1 MSQETVAVSQVVND
15 FILTL
20 AGDDYASNATDTAI
34 RNFALR
40 GIREM
45 GFDMGQ
51 RIKTLELTVDASLSK
66 VDLPVDFVALTKLG
80 VVGSDGLVYSFVKND
95 HLNLLKSNTQTGF
108 PAYMDAFES
117 YVYRDYISNTSNGRL
132 YGLGGGKGLGEY
144 RINFEQN
151 RIELS
156 TNSAIAK
163 VLIEYVGDEALA
175 LNPVVHVF
183 AEEALRTY
191 MYYKI
196 IERKSNVPANEKS
209 RARQEYYN
217 ERRKANARMKSF
229 GKQDALAMLRKNFR
243 QSPKY

>member
-1 MSQETVAVSQVVND
+1 
-15 FILTL
+15 
-20 AGDDYASNATDTAI
+20 
-34 RNFALR
+34 
-40 GIREM
+40 M

-51 RIKTLELTVDASLSK
+51 RIKTAELTVDSSLST

-80 VVGSDGLVYSFVKND
+80 VLGSDGLVYSFVQNKNM
-95 HLNLLKSNTQTGF
+95 NLLAANTQSGF
-108 PAYMDAFES
+108 PSYQEAFES

-144 RINFEQN
+144 RINFEEN

-156 TNSAIAK
+156 TNSAVSK
-163 VLIEYVGDEALA
+163 VLIEYIGDEARA
-175 LNPVVHVF
+175 ENPVVHVF

-196 IERKSNVPANEKS
+196 IERKSNVPANEKA

-229 GKQDALAMLRKNFR
+229 GKQDALSMLRKNFR

>member
-51 RIKTLELTVDASLSK
+51 RIKTLELTVDATLSK

-80 VVGSDGLVYSFVKND
+80 VVGGDGLVYSFVKND
-95 HLNLLKSNTQTGF
+95 HLNLLKNNAQTGF

-175 LNPVVHVF
+175 ENPVVHVF

-196 IERKSNVPANEKS
+196 IERKSNVPANEKA

-229 GKQDALAMLRKNFR
+229 GKQDALSMLRKNFR

>member
-51 RIKTLELTVDASLSK
+51 RIKTLELTVDATLSK

-95 HLNLLKSNTQTGF
+95 SLNLLKDNAQSGF

-175 LNPVVHVF
+175 ENPVVHVF

-196 IERKSNVPANEKS
+196 IERKSNVPANEKA

>member
-1 MSQETVAVSQVVND
+1 MSQETVSVNQVVND

-20 AGDDYASNATDTAI
+20 AGDDFASNATDAAI

-45 GFDMGQ
+45 GFDMGR
-51 RIKTLELTVDASLSK
+51 RIKTAELTVDSSLST
-66 VDLPVDFVALTKLG
+66 VDLPADFVGLTKLG
-80 VVGSDGLVYSFVKND
+80 VVGADGLIYSFVKND
-95 HLNLLKSNTQTGF
+95 HLNLLKNNTQTGF
-108 PAYMDAFES
+108 PSYMDAFES

-144 RINFEQN
+144 RINFEEN

-163 VLIEYVGDEALA
+163 VLIEYVGDEARA
-175 LNPVVHVF
+175 ENPVVHVF
-183 AEEALRTY
+183 AEEALRSY

-196 IERKSNVPANEKS
+196 IERKSNVPANEKA

-229 GKQDALAMLRKNFR
+229 GKEDALAMLRKNFR

>member
-51 RIKTLELTVDASLSK
+51 RIKTLELTVDATLSK

-95 HLNLLKSNTQTGF
+95 SLNLLKDNKQAGF

-175 LNPVVHVF
+175 ENPVVHVF

-196 IERKSNVPANEKS
+196 IERKSNVPANEKA

>member
-1 MSQETVAVSQVVND
+1 MSQETVSVKQVVND

-20 AGDDYASNATDTAI
+20 AGDDYASNVSDSTI

-45 GFDMGQ
+45 GFDMAQ
-51 RIKTLELTVDASLSK
+51 RIKTAELTVDSSLN
-66 VDLPVDFVALTKLG
+66 VVTLPVDFVALTKLG
-80 VVGSDGLVYSFVKND
+80 VVGSDGLVYSFVQNKSM
-95 HLNLLKSNTQTGF
+95 NLLETNTQAGF
-108 PAYMDAFES
+108 PSYQEAFES

-156 TNSAIAK
+156 TNSAVSK
-163 VLIEYVGDEALA
+163 VLIEYVGDEARA
-175 LNPVVHVF
+175 TDPVVHVF
-183 AEEALRTY
+183 AEEALRMY

-196 IERKSNVPANEKS
+196 IERKSNVPANEKA

>member
-51 RIKTLELTVDASLSK
+51 RIKTLELTVDATLSK

-80 VVGSDGLVYSFVKND
+80 VVGGDGLVYSFVKND
-95 HLNLLKSNTQTGF
+95 HLNLLKDNAQTGF

-175 LNPVVHVF
+175 ENPVVHVF

-196 IERKSNVPANEKS
+196 IERKSNVPANEKA

-229 GKQDALAMLRKNFR
+229 GKQDALSMLRKNFR

>member
-51 RIKTLELTVDASLSK
+51 RIKTLELTVDATLSK

-95 HLNLLKSNTQTGF
+95 HLNLLKDNAQTGF

-175 LNPVVHVF
+175 ENPVVHVF

-196 IERKSNVPANEKS
+196 IERKSNVPANEKA

-229 GKQDALAMLRKNFR
+229 GKQDALSMLRKNFR

>member
-51 RIKTLELTVDASLSK
+51 RIKTLELTVDATLSK

-95 HLNLLKSNTQTGF
+95 SLNLLKDNAQSGF
-108 PAYMDAFES
+108 PAYMDACES

-175 LNPVVHVF
+175 ENPVVHVF

-196 IERKSNVPANEKS
+196 IERKSNVPANEKA

>member
-20 AGDDYASNATDTAI
+20 AGDDYASNASDTVI

-51 RIKTLELTVDASLSK
+51 RIKTAELDVDSALSTA
-66 VDLPVDFVALTKLG
+66 DLPVDFVGLTKLG
-80 VVGSDGLVYSFVKND
+80 VVGGDGLVYSFVRNN
-95 HLNLLKSNTQTGF
+95 HLNLLKTNAQAGF
-108 PAYMDAFES
+108 PSYMEAFES
-117 YVYRDYISNTSNGRL
+117 YVYRDFISNTSNGRL

-156 TNSAIAK
+156 TNSAVAK
-163 VLIEYVGDEALA
+163 VLIEYVGDEARSE
-175 LNPVVHVF
+175 NPVIHIF
-183 AEEALRTY
+183 AEEALRSY

-196 IERKSNVPANEKS
+196 IERKSNVPANEKA

-217 ERRKANARMKSF
+217 ERRKANSRMKSF
-229 GKQDALAMLRKNFR
+229 GKQDVLSMLRKNFR

>member
-1 MSQETVAVSQVVND
+1 MSQETVSINQVVND

-20 AGDDYASNATDTAI
+20 AGDDYASNATDAAI

-51 RIKTLELTVDASLSK
+51 RIKTAELTVDSSLST

-80 VVGSDGLVYSFVKND
+80 VLGSDGLVYSFVQNKSM
-95 HLNLLKSNTQTGF
+95 NLLAANTQSGF
-108 PAYMDAFES
+108 PSYQEAFES

-144 RINFEQN
+144 RINFEEN

-156 TNSAIAK
+156 TNSAVSK
-163 VLIEYVGDEALA
+163 VLIEYIGDEARA
-175 LNPVVHVF
+175 ENPVVHVF

-196 IERKSNVPANEKS
+196 IERKSNVPANEKA

-229 GKQDALAMLRKNFR
+229 GKQDALSMIRKNFR

>member
-51 RIKTLELTVDASLSK
+51 RIKTLELTVDATLSK

-95 HLNLLKSNTQTGF
+95 SLNLLKDNNQAGF

-175 LNPVVHVF
+175 ENPVVHVF

-196 IERKSNVPANEKS
+196 IERKSNVPANEKA

>member
-1 MSQETVAVSQVVND
+1 MSQETVSINQVVND

-20 AGDDYASNATDTAI
+20 AGDDYASNATDAAI

-51 RIKTLELTVDASLSK
+51 RIKTAELTVDSSLST
-66 VDLPVDFVALTKLG
+66 VDLPVDFVGLTKLG
-80 VVGSDGLVYSFVKND
+80 VVGSDGLVYSFVQNKSM
-95 HLNLLKSNTQTGF
+95 NLLAANTQSGF
-108 PAYMDAFES
+108 PSYQEAFES

-144 RINFEQN
+144 RINFEEN

-156 TNSAIAK
+156 TNSAVSK
-163 VLIEYVGDEALA
+163 VLIEYIGDEARA
-175 LNPVVHVF
+175 ENPVVHVF

-191 MYYKI
+191 MYYKV
-196 IERKSNVPANEKS
+196 IERKSNVPANEKA

-229 GKQDALAMLRKNFR
+229 GKQDALSMLRKNFR

>member
-51 RIKTLELTVDASLSK
+51 RIKTLELTVDATLSK

-80 VVGSDGLVYSFVKND
+80 VVGADGLVYSFVKND
-95 HLNLLKSNTQTGF
+95 SLNLLKNNTQTGF

-175 LNPVVHVF
+175 ENPVVHVF

-196 IERKSNVPANEKS
+196 IERKSNVPANEKA

>member
-51 RIKTLELTVDASLSK
+51 RIKTLELTVDATLSK

-80 VVGSDGLVYSFVKND
+80 VVGGDGLVYSFVKND
-95 HLNLLKSNTQTGF
+95 HLNLLKNNTQTGF

-175 LNPVVHVF
+175 ENPVVHVF

-196 IERKSNVPANEKS
+196 IERKSNVPANEKA

-229 GKQDALAMLRKNFR
+229 GKQDALSMLRKNFR

>member
-1 MSQETVAVSQVVND
+1 MSQETVSINQVAND

-20 AGDDYASNATDTAI
+20 AGDDYASSVSDVVV

-40 GIREM
+40 GMREI
-45 GFDMGQ
+45 GFDMNQ
-51 RIKTLELTVDASLSK
+51 RIKTAELDVDSSLSV
-66 VDLPVDFVALTKLG
+66 VDLPVDFVGLTKLG
-80 VVGSDGLVYSFVKND
+80 VLGSDGLVYSFVENK
-95 HLNLLKSNTQTGF
+95 HMNLLKTNTQAGF
-108 PAYMDAFES
+108 PSYQEAFES

-156 TNSAIAK
+156 TNSAVAK
-163 VLIEYVGDEALA
+163 VLIEYVGDEARSE
-175 LNPVVHVF
+175 NPVVHIF
-183 AEEALRTY
+183 IEEALRAY

-196 IERKSNVPANEKS
+196 IERKSNVPANEKA

-229 GKQDALAMLRKNFR
+229 GKNDALAMIRRNNKL
-243 QSPKY
+243 SPKY

>member
-51 RIKTLELTVDASLSK
+51 RIKTLELTVDATLSK

-95 HLNLLKSNTQTGF
+95 SLNLLKDNAQSGF

-156 TNSAIAK
+156 TNSAVAK

-175 LNPVVHVF
+175 ENPVVHVF

-196 IERKSNVPANEKS
+196 IERKSNVPANEKA

-229 GKQDALAMLRKNFR
+229 GKQDALAMIRKNFR

>member
-1 MSQETVAVSQVVND
+1 MSQETVSINQVVND

-20 AGDDYASNATDTAI
+20 AGDDYASNVSDTAI

-51 RIKTLELTVDASLSK
+51 RIKTAELTVDSSLSV
-66 VDLPVDFVALTKLG
+66 VDLPADFVALTKLG
-80 VVGSDGLVYSFVKND
+80 VLGSDGLIYSFVQNKSM
-95 HLNLLKSNTQTGF
+95 NLLETNTQAGF
-108 PAYMDAFES
+108 PSYQEAFES

-156 TNSAIAK
+156 TNSAVAK

-175 LNPVVHVF
+175 DNPVVHVF
-183 AEEALRTY
+183 AEEALRMY

-196 IERKSNVPANEKS
+196 IERKSNVPANEKA

-229 GKQDALAMLRKNFR
+229 GKQDALSMLRKNFR

>member
-1 MSQETVAVSQVVND
+1 MSQETVSINQVVND

-20 AGDDYASNATDTAI
+20 AGDDYASNATDAAI

-51 RIKTLELTVDASLSK
+51 RIKTAELTVDSSLST

-80 VVGSDGLVYSFVKND
+80 VLGSDGLVYSFVQNKNM
-95 HLNLLKSNTQTGF
+95 NLLAANTQSGF
-108 PAYMDAFES
+108 PSYQEAFES

-144 RINFEQN
+144 RINFEEN

-156 TNSAIAK
+156 TNSAVSK
-163 VLIEYVGDEALA
+163 VLIEYIGDEARA
-175 LNPVVHVF
+175 ENPVVHVF

-196 IERKSNVPANEKS
+196 IERKSNVPANEKA

-229 GKQDALAMLRKNFR
+229 GKQDALSMLRKNFR

>member
-51 RIKTLELTVDASLSK
+51 RIKTLELTVDATLSK

-95 HLNLLKSNTQTGF
+95 SLNLLKDNAQSGF

-156 TNSAIAK
+156 TNSAVAK
-163 VLIEYVGDEALA
+163 VLIEYVGDEAVA
-175 LNPVVHVF
+175 ENPVVHVF

-196 IERKSNVPANEKS
+196 IERKSNVPANEKA

-229 GKQDALAMLRKNFR
+229 GKQDALAMIRKNFR

>member
-51 RIKTLELTVDASLSK
+51 RIKTLELTVDATLSK

-95 HLNLLKSNTQTGF
+95 SLNLLKDNAQSGF

-163 VLIEYVGDEALA
+163 VLVEYVGDEALA
-175 LNPVVHVF
+175 ENPVVHVF

-196 IERKSNVPANEKS
+196 IERKSNVPANEKA

>member
-51 RIKTLELTVDASLSK
+51 RIKTLELTVDATLSK

-95 HLNLLKSNTQTGF
+95 SLNLLKDNAQSGF

-151 RIELS
+151 RIERS

-163 VLIEYVGDEALA
+163 VLVEYIGDEALA
-175 LNPVVHVF
+175 ENPVVHVF

-196 IERKSNVPANEKS
+196 IERKSNVPANEKA